1 LDMGFEP
8 QIRRIVE
15 EEDMPSKNRKTLMF
29 SATFP
34 REIQRLASDF
44 LVNYIFLSIGRVG
57 STNDFILQKIEYS
70 EEYDKKDRLM
80 TLLVE
85 CEGLTVIFV
94 ETKRG
99 ADSLERYLIDYGV
112 NAISIHGDRTQGER
126 EYALKQFKCGNC
138 PVLVA
143 TDVAA
148 RGLDIPNVMHVI
160 NFDLPNNIDDYVHRI
175 GRTGRCGNTGTAH
188 SFYNDKNKAVAK
200 DLRDLLK
207 ESKQEIPSW
216 FDDMVSQSNSR
227 FGGRGGSR
235 GGGRGRGGGG
245 GSKFGSRDYRKG
257 DDHGSSSARSST
269 TGSQSNSA
277 RNSASSNSSKPAPTA
292 KPQARES
299 AAPSWDAYSAS
310 SGNKFGA
317 DSSRDAW

>member
-1 LDMGFEP
+1 
-8 QIRRIVE
+8 
-15 EEDMPSKNRKTLMF
+15 MF

-44 LVNYIFLSIGRVG
+44 LTNYIFLSIGRVG
-57 STNDFILQKIEYS
+57 STNDFIVQKIEYA

-80 TLLVE
+80 TLLVD

-99 ADSLERYLIDYGV
+99 ADSLERFLIDYGV

-188 SFYNDKNKAVAK
+188 SFYNEKNKAIAK
-200 DLRDLLK
+200 DLHDLLK
-207 ESKQEIPSW
+207 ECKQEIPSW
-216 FDDMVSQSNSR
+216 FEDMVYSSNSR
-227 FGGRGGSR
+227 FSRGSR
-235 GGGRGRGGGG
+235 GGGRGGRG
-245 GSKFGSRDYRKG
+245 GSKFASSKDYRKNDEYG
-257 DDHGSSSARSST
+257 
-269 TGSQSNSA
+269 SNSA
-277 RNSASSNSSKPAPTA
+277 RNSTGSQSGSARNSVSSTSSKPAAAP
-292 KPQARES
+292 KPQSRDSS
-299 AAPSWDAYSAS
+299 APAWDAYSAS
-310 SGNKFGA
+310 SGGRVGA
-317 DSSRDAW
+317 DSTRDAW